1 MKTEKNR
8 KKNKNK
14 KKWEKN
20 KKNCSAFHVDL
31 HSETT
36 EQF

>member
-8 KKNKNK
+8 KKNKNR

-20 KKNCSAFHVDL
+20 KKNYSAFHCGL
-31 HSETT
+31 T
-36 EQF
+36 Q